1 MNENVLEKL
10 YQERLEERIIS
21 RISEIQNISLEQ
33 AMDIYYG
40 SNLSREINQGT
51 YGIQYMDYKILAE
64 LICRK

>member
-10 YQERLEERIIS
+10 YQERLEERIMS

-33 AMDIYYG
+33 AMDIYYS

-51 YGIQYMDYKILAE
+51 YDIQYMDYKILAE

>member
-51 YGIQYMDYKILAE
+51 YGIQYMDYRILAE

>member
-33 AMDIYYG
+33 AMDIYYS

>member
-51 YGIQYMDYKILAE
+51 YGIQYIDYKILAE

>member
-33 AMDIYYG
+33 AMDIYYS
-40 SNLSREINQGT
+40 SNLSREINLGT

>member
-21 RISEIQNISLEQ
+21 RISEIQNISLEK
-33 AMDIYYG
+33 AMDIYYS

>member
-10 YQERLEERIIS
+10 YQEHLEERIIS

>member
-21 RISEIQNISLEQ
+21 RISEIQNISLEK